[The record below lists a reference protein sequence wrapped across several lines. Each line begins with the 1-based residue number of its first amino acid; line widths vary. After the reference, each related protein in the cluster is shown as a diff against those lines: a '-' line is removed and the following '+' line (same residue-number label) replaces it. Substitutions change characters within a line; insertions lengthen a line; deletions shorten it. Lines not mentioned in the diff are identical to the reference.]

1 MFLKNCVIKGEVQS
15 FFLYELALN
24 ATSRSRAP
32 LGRNFRT
39 FGEGLFSAVLQPFRG
54 KQKNNA
60 VLETIALGII
70 ALDSDNEAWYGNA
83 EYDDARETFGID
95 ENAHELEF
103 VCIIEKSTIYKM
115 AQKMRAEKLHALK
128 LRHNMN

>member
-1 MFLKNCVIKGEVQS
+1 MSSREKFNLFL
-15 FFLYELALN
+15 LYELALN
-24 ATSRSRAP
+24 AASRSRAP

-39 FGEGLFSAVLQPFRG
+39 FGKGLFPAVLQPFRG

-95 ENAHELEF
+95 ENAHELDF
-103 VCIIEKSTIYKM
+103 LCHFIDCAFLNNAHKF
-115 AQKMRAEKLHALK
+115 
-128 LRHNMN
+128 

>member
-1 MFLKNCVIKGEVQS
+1 M
-15 FFLYELALN
+15 
-24 ATSRSRAP
+24 
-32 LGRNFRT
+32 
-39 FGEGLFSAVLQPFRG
+39 
-54 KQKNNA
+54 
-60 VLETIALGII
+60 LETIALGII

-83 EYDDARETFGID
+83 EYDDTRETFGID

>member
-1 MFLKNCVIKGEVQS
+1 M
-15 FFLYELALN
+15 
-24 ATSRSRAP
+24 
-32 LGRNFRT
+32 
-39 FGEGLFSAVLQPFRG
+39 
-54 KQKNNA
+54 
-60 VLETIALGII
+60 LETIALGII